1 MPNRNHRELRAK
13 LEARPDH
20 KQLQEEAS
28 RQLDRED
35 AAYFHTLGEVR
46 RARAL
51 TQVELA
57 RKLGLAQASVSKV
70 EGQADLYLSTL
81 RRYIEAMGGYLEL
94 RAVFPD
100 AEVIMDFDD
109 LEHIDRDN
117 PEASDL
123 RHAL

>member
-1 MPNRNHRELRAK
+1 MPNRNYRELRGT
-13 LEARPDH
+13 LQARPDH
-20 KQLQEEAS
+20 GQLQAEAS
-28 RQLDRED
+28 RQLARED
-35 AAYFHTLGEVR
+35 AAYFRTLGEVR

-51 TQVELA
+51 TQAELA

-94 RAVFPD
+94 RAVFPE
-100 AEVIMDFDD
+100 AEVIMEFDH

-117 PEASDL
+117 PEAPDL
-123 RHAL
+123 RQAL

>member
-1 MPNRNHRELRAK
+1 MPNRNYRELRSK

-20 KQLQEEAS
+20 EQLQAEAS
-28 RQLDRED
+28 RQLARED
-35 AAYFHTLGEVR
+35 EAYFRTLGEVR
-46 RARAL
+46 RARTL

-57 RKLGLAQASVSKV
+57 RKLGLAQATVSKV

-81 RRYIEAMGGYLEL
+81 RRYIEAMGGHLEL

-117 PEASDL
+117 PEPGL
-123 RHAL
+123 RQAL

>member
-1 MPNRNHRELRAK
+1 
-13 LEARPDH
+13 
-20 KQLQEEAS
+20 
-28 RQLDRED
+28 
-35 AAYFHTLGEVR
+35 
-46 RARAL
+46 L

-57 RKLGLAQASVSKV
+57 RKLGLAQATVSKV

-100 AEVIMDFDD
+100 AEVILDFDD

-117 PEASDL
+117 PEVPDL
-123 RHAL
+123 KQAL